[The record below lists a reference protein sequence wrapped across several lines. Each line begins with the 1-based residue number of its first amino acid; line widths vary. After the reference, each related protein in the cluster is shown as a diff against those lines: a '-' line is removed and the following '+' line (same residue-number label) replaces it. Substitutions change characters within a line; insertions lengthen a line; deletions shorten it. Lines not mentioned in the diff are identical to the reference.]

1 MLSKLLVNNFAKPLT
16 CIEIIRSYSIF
27 EILKPSFNQS
37 KKIMLLKSTLLTK
50 FKLTLALVITN
61 SLALPSTYANQAP
74 QYSGVNNINF
84 YESAY
89 NKSFAGNGFLV
100 SVSDKL
106 YAITVKHTFFEART
120 PNMKHVDIKSYV
132 REWRIHPKQSPQEY
146 VLLGELLN
154 ADITETIDMKIL
166 QKDWLVFEVMENH
179 SSLVPVSIR
188 KSPVNKGEVL
198 TAYGCTYANQKTCQ
212 QDNFQ
217 GQFLSY
223 ESNNLRISMENLKMD
238 KLRGLSGSP
247 VLDGNNQL
255 VGIVSNVLKSKS
267 GDGFDFAPANL
278 TYLTGVLKKIQSK
291 QK

>member
-1 MLSKLLVNNFAKPLT
+1 
-16 CIEIIRSYSIF
+16 
-27 EILKPSFNQS
+27 
-37 KKIMLLKSTLLTK
+37 MLLKPILLTK
-50 FKLTLALVITN
+50 LRLTLALVITN
-61 SLALPSTYANQAP
+61 SLALPNAYANQAP

-89 NKSFAGNGFLV
+89 SKSFVGNGFLV
-100 SVSDKL
+100 TVADKL
-106 YAITVKHTFFEART
+106 YAITVKHTFFEAKT
-120 PNMKHVDIKSYV
+120 PTMKHVDIESYV
-132 REWRIHPKQSPQEY
+132 KEWRIHPKQSPNEY
-146 VLLGELLN
+146 VLLGKLLN
-154 ADITETIDMKIL
+154 ADITEAIDIKIL

-188 KSPVNKGEVL
+188 ENPVKKGEVL
-198 TAYGCTYANQKTCQ
+198 IAYGCAYANQKTCQ
-212 QDNFQ
+212 QDTYE
-217 GQFLSY
+217 GKFLSY
-223 ESNNLRISMENLKMD
+223 EPNNLRISMNNLQMD

-278 TYLTGVLKKIQSK
+278 TYLAEVLKKIQSK